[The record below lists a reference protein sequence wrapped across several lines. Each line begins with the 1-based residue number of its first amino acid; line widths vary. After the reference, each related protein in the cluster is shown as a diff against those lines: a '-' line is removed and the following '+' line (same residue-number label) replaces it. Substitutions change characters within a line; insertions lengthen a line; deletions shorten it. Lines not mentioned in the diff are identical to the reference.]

1 MPVEGDAIWYYVEQG
16 KVIGPVSTG
25 HLLRL
30 IGEKKFSV
38 ANSLSR
44 DQYHW
49 FPALHLPV
57 LREPLEALQR
67 QQWRALG
74 LALTAIAVIGLPL
87 LPGGTWVTTT
97 RIIRYVSPSLAAEWN
112 LLDRSTALREDK
124 RLHWSE
130 IQFVLLRLLSK
141 NVSPSEFLSFPEA
154 LPDQH
159 PGEFAVSPGEAT
171 EFKKKLKT
179 WFRDVETQANATF
192 NPEQFLTTL
201 LNGIGQHEMD
211 SMMKQQQTASDLRS
225 RFKDLVEE
233 SETLRK
239 ELEESYQLTLPP
251 CLLRGAQGDSQY
263 R

>member
-16 KVIGPVSTG
+16 KVVGPVSTD

-30 IGEKKFSV
+30 ISEKKFSV

-49 FPALHLPV
+49 FPAIHLPV
-57 LREPLEALQR
+57 LKEPLEGLQR
-67 QQWRALG
+67 QKWRELG
-74 LALTAIAVIGLPL
+74 LALTAIAVIGLL

-112 LLDRSTALREDK
+112 LMDRSTAWREDK
-124 RLHWSE
+124 RLHWRE
-130 IQFVLLRLLSK
+130 IHFVLVRLLSK
-141 NVSPSEFLSFPEA
+141 NVSPAEFLSLPEA

-159 PGEFAVSPGEAT
+159 PGEFDVSLGEAT

-179 WFRDVETQANATF
+179 WFREVETQANATLD
-192 NPEQFLTTL
+192 PEQYLTTL
-201 LNGIGQHEMD
+201 LNGIGQNEMG
-211 SMMKQQQTASDLRS
+211 SMVKQQTPGRDLRS
-225 RFKDLVEE
+225 RFRDLVDE

-239 ELEESYQLTLPP
+239 VLERSCQLTLPT
-251 CLLRGAQGDSQY
+251 CLLRGAS

>member
-49 FPALHLPV
+49 FPAIHLPI
-57 LREPLEALQR
+57 LKEPLEASERHKSHGWIIALVIIALMGPKVGGLIWLTSTR
-67 QQWRALG
+67 LIQQ
-74 LALTAIAVIGLPL
+74 
-87 LPGGTWVTTT
+87 
-97 RIIRYVSPSLAAEWN
+97 VSPSLAAKWN
-112 LLDRSTALREDK
+112 LLDVATARREDN
-124 RLHWSE
+124 RLHWNE
-130 IQFVLLRLLSK
+130 IQFVLVRLLSK
-141 NVSPSEFLSFPEA
+141 NVSPSQFLA
-154 LPDQH
+154 LPDAMPDQH
-159 PGEFAVSPGEAT
+159 PGKFVVTPDKAAA
-171 EFKKKLKT
+171 FKKKLKT

-201 LNGIGQHEMD
+201 LNGIGQNEMD
-211 SMMKQQQTASDLRS
+211 SMVKQQTPGSDLRS
-225 RFKDLVEE
+225 RFRDLVEE

-239 ELEESYQLTLPP
+239 ELERSYELTLPT
-251 CLLRGAQGDSQY
+251 CLLRGAS